1 MDEVLASVAV
11 VENRVLEA
19 VATEAVAAEF
29 ESCPSESLMATEE
42 APAVGREYDFVMY
55 LHVREEALQ

>member
-1 MDEVLASVAV
+1 VAV

-19 VATEAVAAEF
+19 VATVAVAAEF

-42 APAVGREYDFVMY
+42 APAVGREYDFVMF